1 MGGAKMRNK
10 LLTFGIILVVSLIA
24 LQVVKAEV
32 TYYVNS
38 GSSDNSQ
45 IVDTTSTYYD
55 SSLLMHGDKPVV
67 VIHTTIEDRGP
78 RYDWYHGFG
87 YDWFHRTS
95 GYCYGEDSG
104 VCYKPR
110 NYDYSDRSYR
120 HSRHHSG
127 FWRWID
133 GRWDDGYCDRDKDD
147 YCDYDDD

>member
-1 MGGAKMRNK
+1 MRNK
-10 LLTFGIILVVSLIA
+10 LILFGAILIVSLVAI
-24 LQVVKAEV
+24 QVANAEV
-32 TYYVNS
+32 KYYVDSYGKNYE
-38 GSSDNSQ
+38 SSQ
-45 IVDTTSTYYD
+45 
-55 SSLLMHGDKPVV
+55 LMHTDKPINVV
-67 VIHTTIEDRGP
+67 QITIEDRGP
-78 RYDWYHGFG
+78 RYDWYRGYG

-110 NYDYSDRSYR
+110 NYYYSDRSYR

-133 GRWDDGYCDRDKDD
+133 DRWDDDYCDRDKDD